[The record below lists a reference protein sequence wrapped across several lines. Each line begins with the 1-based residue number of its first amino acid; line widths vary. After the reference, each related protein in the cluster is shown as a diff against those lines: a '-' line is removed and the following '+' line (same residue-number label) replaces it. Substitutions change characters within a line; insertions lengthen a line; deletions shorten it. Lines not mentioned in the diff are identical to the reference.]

1 MVLGT
6 FAETKVPRV
15 QGRLL
20 ASNIFSPIGETK
32 PLPFKSEKPP
42 IP

>member
-20 ASNIFSPIGETK
+20 ASNKTLRSKTT
-32 PLPFKSEKPP
+32 
-42 IP
+42 